1 MNRKEE
7 SLINGRQANIEAK
20 SLKNDEVAENIFAIM
35 EQPTINSIIV
45 YIFEGLLKAKSIF
58 H

>member
-1 MNRKEE
+1 MNNKEE
-7 SLINGRQANIEAK
+7 SLINGGKANIEAK
-20 SLKNDEVAENIFAIM
+20 SIKNDEVAGNIFAIM
-35 EQPTINSIIV
+35 EQPTINSTIV